1 MGDSEADV
9 RRYGA
14 LDDPAEDRA
23 CKFLDAA
30 ASSDQARV
38 VIMDLLDALSA
49 RKGEVERLSQKIS
62 ALCDEIDDLEVRC
75 GERIK

>member
-23 CKFLDAA
+23 CKFLDATT
-30 ASSDQARV
+30 ASDPARV

-49 RKGEVERLSQKIS
+49 RKGEVERLSQRVG
-62 ALCDEIDDLEVRC
+62 ALCDEIDDIEVRC
-75 GERIK
+75 GDRIK